1 MIIIQSNDLITNITK
16 AITENSISKLNL
28 ELGKQYLITWDRE
41 THQLS
46 LEQDINKVIYIKN
59 IMFLNIYKVK
69 EDLLNH
75 NLFERIML
83 AKNINIHNDFFDDYQ
98 IYEIRLG
105 LEDNLDVSF
114 YSKPEFNWEQMEQII
129 LALKDKFYK
138 MDII

>member
-16 AITENSISKLNL
+16 AIKENSISKLNL

-83 AKNINIHNDFFDDYQ
+83 AKNINIHNDFFDDYP
-98 IYEIRLG
+98 IYEIRL
-105 LEDNLDVSF
+105 
-114 YSKPEFNWEQMEQII
+114 
-129 LALKDKFYK
+129 
-138 MDII
+138 